1 MWAWV
6 PGASAQEECTGSSPE
21 DDRWVKQAEGQW
33 TRAREEKNPEKKR
46 QGYRAVIE
54 TLTEEAG
61 DVPNPRHFLLAGQ
74 AYAAL
79 GDYAA
84 ADTMW
89 QRAVAVWTCYADQVE
104 FLRLRAW
111 QGLFQT
117 GIDAMDQGDT
127 ARAIRHLEDAFTIY
141 KQEPDPIFEVGVYYA
156 RRAEEAPADSQLILV
171 ERATQAFRRAL
182 EATERSTRLEP
193 GARRQY
199 RARSALNLAT
209 LLSYQEKLD
218 EAAAVYEEFL
228 RVEPDNQEARAK
240 LARVLA
246 MQVERL
252 VSQADTTPDTDQAA
266 TLLARAEELRHEAA
280 SHYDALLEQPGL
292 QAGDYQ
298 EIGIGLW
305 EAGAQDRALAAFRK
319 VIELRPYDP
328 GALEVLAHALYQAER
343 YDTLVT
349 VAESL
354 SVRYPYHR
362 ENLAV
367 LAYAYRQLKQPEQA
381 LSVLERQQRLPFQ
394 ILEPSLQS
402 ANGAYVAAGAL
413 ENLTLEPGAPI
424 EVEFQFRRESGEIV
438 ATATL
443 ATAAPE
449 RGVPTPFQVTA
460 NTEAR
465 LSGFT
470 YRVIRPVEPEPD

>member
-1 MWAWV
+1 
-6 PGASAQEECTGSSPE
+6 
-21 DDRWVKQAEGQW
+21 
-33 TRAREEKNPEKKR
+33 
-46 QGYRAVIE
+46 
-54 TLTEEAG
+54 
-61 DVPNPRHFLLAGQ
+61 
-74 AYAAL
+74 
-79 GDYAA
+79 
-84 ADTMW
+84 MW

-443 ATAAPE
+443 ATAAPGE
-449 RGVPTPFQVTA
+449 GGADTLPGDREHRGPALRLHLPRDPPGRAGTRLTVAGPRETSAYGDGPNRRFDRRLLRSWECPSPIREVTPGTQMRA
-460 NTEAR
+460 PP
-465 LSGFT
+465 SGVD
-470 YRVIRPVEPEPD
+470 YAGSRQNRVSRTCF